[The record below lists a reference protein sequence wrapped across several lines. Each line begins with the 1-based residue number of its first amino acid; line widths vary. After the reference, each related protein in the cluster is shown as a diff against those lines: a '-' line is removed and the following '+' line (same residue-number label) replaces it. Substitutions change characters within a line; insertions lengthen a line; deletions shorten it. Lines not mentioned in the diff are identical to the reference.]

1 VTRPRWRGYRGDVT
15 TEHTPGRVENVL
27 RQRAERAQQ
36 EAAPSI
42 SVSPS
47 LMLIMLDSLQTLR
60 ASATET

>member
-1 VTRPRWRGYRGDVT
+1 VT